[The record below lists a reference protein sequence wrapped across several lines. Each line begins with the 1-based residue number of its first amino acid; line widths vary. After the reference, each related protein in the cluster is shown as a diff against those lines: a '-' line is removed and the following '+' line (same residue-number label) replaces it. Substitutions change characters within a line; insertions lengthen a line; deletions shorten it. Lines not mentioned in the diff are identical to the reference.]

1 MIKKP
6 DFSQILKVFIR
17 KKPDRPVLFDFFL
30 NDELFQK
37 VTGKDMKTLSLEEQ
51 LDTQLETFLIFG
63 YDYLTIKCEEFKFNK
78 SDRPTESSTLMTGN
92 GQITNQEEFVKYLWP
107 KTSEMRKD
115 VLDMKWAKRDYEGLK
130 LIVYGPGGILENV
143 TDILGYDNMC
153 YLLYDEEELISNIFS
168 KVGSLMLE
176 YYKEVIDYE
185 KVGAIIYNDD
195 WGFKNSTLIA
205 PDTLRKYVFPW
216 VKQIVELAHSRNKPI
231 MLHSCGNLGDIMD
244 DIFALGF
251 DAKHSYEDI
260 ILPVEEAYMK
270 WIDKIAIIGG
280 IDVDFICRSAP
291 EDVYARCRNML
302 KISEEKGGY
311 ALGTGNSVPNYVPYD
326 NYCAM
331 LSAATKTTKTSEN

>member
-6 DFSQILKVFIR
+6 DFNQILKVFR
-17 KKPDRPVLFDFFL
+17 REKPDRPVLFDFFL

-37 VTGKDMKTLSLEEQ
+37 VTGKEMKTLSLEDQ
-51 LDTQLETFLIFG
+51 LDAQLETFLISG
-63 YDYLTIKCEEFKFNK
+63 YDYLTIKCEEFEFNK
-78 SDRPTESSTLMTGN
+78 TDRPTESSTLMTGN
-92 GQITNQEEFVKYLWP
+92 GQISNLEEFEKYPWP

-153 YLLYDEEELISNIFS
+153 YLFYDEEELISNIFNR
-168 KVGSLMLE
+168 VGSLMLE
-176 YYKEVIDYE
+176 YYKEVIDNE
-185 KVGAIIYNDD
+185 QVGAIIYNDD
-195 WGFKNSTLIA
+195 WGFKNSTLVA

-231 MLHSCGNLGDIMD
+231 MLHSCGKLDTIMD

-251 DAKHSYEDI
+251 DAKHSYEDLI
-260 ILPVEEAYMK
+260 HPVEEAYSM

-280 IDVDFICRSAP
+280 IDVDFICRSTP
-291 EDVYARCRNML
+291 EEVYARCCNML

-311 ALGTGNSVPNYVPYD
+311 ALGTGNSVPNYVPYN
-326 NYCAM
+326 NYLAM
-331 LSAATKTTKTSEN
+331 ISVATKQQK